1 MIPVFTYLQLNW
13 LRRAI
18 ISIQRWYPRY
28 RGWQKSKIVKLEFF
42 FFFTEAPE
50 MFDTRTKDMGLIIDN
65 WSNCRHTFVEADCCT
80 VYISC
85 DSIETLETLHYWFR
99 GVVFLQSIQINT
111 IFAPISLQLNYLR
124 QKNLVMVEG
133 AAVGKAGNFLDWIAG
148 GLEMNLV
155 FIFFAVTL
163 YIYRWCFFS
172 QYRKWGTSW
181 KQSTVAAKC
190 TTRK

>member
-1 MIPVFTYLQLNW
+1 MRKPDGNDFTLLDLLMNVFQGCQGKWAWDRKGVAVHPVQELTIEWPYIHRLHNKTSKEPY
-13 LRRAI
+13 I
-18 ISIQRWYPRY
+18 IKLDTF
-28 RGWQKSKIVKLEFF
+28 KSCWFSWSSTIHRFF
-42 FFFTEAPE
+42 FSRLPGHGGHGDQIVST
-50 MFDTRTKDMGLIIDN
+50 L
-65 WSNCRHTFVEADCCT
+65 
-80 VYISC
+80 
-85 DSIETLETLHYWFR
+85 TLE
-99 GVVFLQSIQINT
+99 SEEIQVE
-111 IFAPISLQLNYLR
+111 S
-124 QKNLVMVEG
+124 VMVEG
-133 AAVGKAGNFLDWIAG
+133 PAVGKAGNFLDWIAG